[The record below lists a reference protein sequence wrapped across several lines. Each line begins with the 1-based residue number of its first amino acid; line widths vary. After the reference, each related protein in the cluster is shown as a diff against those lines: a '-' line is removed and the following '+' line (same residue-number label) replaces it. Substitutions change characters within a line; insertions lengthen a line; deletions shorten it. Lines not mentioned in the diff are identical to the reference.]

1 MIYPSGHTGD
11 AASFASKTSKL
22 MVQGSP
28 LVYQCPENTNLRG
41 SITVRVTSCLFCLD
55 SAALLM
61 FDEQQFY
68 LFGQIQTSQTEG
80 QLFSDTFPNGECSLL
95 CLQAPMIFS
104 LCFHCSCGEKGFCS
118 IGPSV
123 DRSTVDG
130 IVKNK

>member
-22 MVQGSP
+22 MVYGSP

-95 CLQAPMIFS
+95 CL
-104 LCFHCSCGEKGFCS
+104 
-118 IGPSV
+118 
-123 DRSTVDG
+123 
-130 IVKNK
+130 